1 MGFKRAL
8 KKFSKNKGAVICLT
22 IFVIIVVLSLLSDY
36 IVPYDIEEQ
45 NLVNRLQGP
54 SKEHIFG
61 TDDFGRDIFS
71 RVLAGGKTSVM
82 IGFSSVLMSLIVGV
96 PLGLFAGY
104 YKVADMAI
112 MRVVDVLMSIPEIL
126 LAMAIV
132 AVLGTDITNVIIAIA
147 VFSIPSISRIVR
159 ANVLSVKTQEYVEA
173 AITYGQSNIKII
185 FGHILPNIM
194 HSIIVV
200 STMRFA
206 TSVLASAGLSFLG
219 LGVQPPT
226 PDWGQMINLSRN
238 FIRNAWWLL
247 AFPGG
252 MLVLFTVSIN
262 VVGDALRDTLDP
274 KIV

>member
-1 MGFKRAL
+1 MGFRRAW
-8 KKFSKNKGAVICLT
+8 KKFSKNKGAVICLAV
-22 IFVIIVVLSLLSDY
+22 FVIIVILSLLSDY

-45 NLVNRLQGP
+45 NLVNRLQEP
-54 SKEHIFG
+54 SREHIFG

-173 AITYGQSNIKII
+173 AITYGQSDIKII